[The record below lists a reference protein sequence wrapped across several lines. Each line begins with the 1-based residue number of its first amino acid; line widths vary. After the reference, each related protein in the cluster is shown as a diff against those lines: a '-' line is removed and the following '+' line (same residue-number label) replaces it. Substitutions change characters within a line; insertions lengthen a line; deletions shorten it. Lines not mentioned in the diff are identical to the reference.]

1 MSWKLL
7 LSKKIIN
14 ENKENNNNNKQRK
27 NMNIKKIGM
36 TALAASLVSTSVF
49 AGELTATG
57 SASLAV
63 EGYSGTELSSD
74 TAYSMADSVML
85 TGSTELDN
93 GLTVSMS
100 FELDGDAEDGGNIGD
115 DVASTSAFDSNK
127 MTISSEALGTLVFH
141 AHGGDSAT
149 GAIDASAAGDIFD
162 NFDGAANGLTVTGV
176 ADGSAALGNNG
187 FHYTLPSMVDGL
199 AVTASLNTAGTTGNN
214 ALGFAGAY
222 SGVEGLS
229 VSYGVSDIETGA
241 SGTSGDQTVMKA
253 SYAYDPV
260 TVGYSS
266 NEIDLGTATSDKE
279 TTAWGVS
286 YTVSEAISVSYGQE
300 TIDVNTTLGVVDAEY
315 EGISASY
322 TSGGM
327 TVSVSS
333 QEATNIDNT
342 VDTDNDY
349 DYWSLG
355 LSFAF

>member
-1 MSWKLL
+1 
-7 LSKKIIN
+7 
-14 ENKENNNNNKQRK
+14 
-27 NMNIKKIGM
+27 
-36 TALAASLVSTSVF
+36 
-49 AGELTATG
+49 
-57 SASLAV
+57 
-63 EGYSGTELSSD
+63 
-74 TAYSMADSVML
+74 ML

-93 GLTVSMS
+93 GLTVAMS
-100 FELDGDAEDGGNIGD
+100 FELDGDNEDADG
-115 DVASTSAFDSNK
+115 TSSYDSNK
-127 MTISSEALGTLVFH
+127 MTISSDAMGTLVFH

-253 SYAYDPV
+253 SYAYGPI

-300 TIDVNTTLGVVDAEY
+300 TIDVSTASSVDAEY

-333 QEATNIDNT
+333 QEAVNIDNT